1 VTVVA
6 AFDVDGTLTTGDCV
20 VPFLRRFLRRFGRR
34 STTGRILRSSP
45 ATLAALARRD
55 RDRLKA
61 LATAALLSGVAL
73 ADVERE
79 AEQFARSVIDHR
91 LRADTTARL
100 RWHIAEGHRVVL
112 VSASYE
118 VYLRHLA
125 THLGAH
131 DVLATR
137 LEIGQDGRL
146 TGRLEGG
153 NCRGPEKARRLEAWL
168 TAQPGI
174 DRHGV
179 ELWAY
184 GDSAGDAELLA
195 MADHRVWVKDRLASV
210 APT

>member
-20 VPFLRRFLRRFGRR
+20 VPFLRRFVRWSAAPG
-34 STTGRILRSSP
+34 ILRSSP
-45 ATLAALARRD
+45 AAAAALARRD
-55 RDRLKA
+55 RDSLKA
-61 LATAALLSGVAL
+61 LATGAVLSGIGIDA
-73 ADVERE
+73 VEQE
-79 AEQFARSVIDHR
+79 AERFAGTVVARK
-91 LRADTTARL
+91 LRGDTTARL
-100 RWHIAEGHRVVL
+100 RWHLGEGHRVVL

-125 THLGAH
+125 AHLGVH

-137 LEIGQDGRL
+137 LEVGADGRL
-146 TGRLEGG
+146 TGQLDGG

-168 TAQPGI
+168 AAKPDL
-174 DRHGV
+174 DRQAV

-195 MADHRVWVKDRLASV
+195 MADRGIWAGERLASV